1 VAGTGTNAASAASAA
16 AANAAQANSPT
27 GVSQMFLKILLEE
40 LSHQDPTNAT
50 DPTTMVTQLAQM
62 TSVQETVQ
70 ASEATQLQ
78 TALSLVGATVTYQS
92 TANGSAAQG
101 SVTGVGMGTSGP
113 TLKIGGKDV
122 PFGNLVS
129 IP

>member
-1 VAGTGTNAASAASAA
+1 
-16 AANAAQANSPT
+16 
-27 GVSQMFLKILLEE
+27 MFLRILLAE

-78 TALSLVGATVTYQS
+78 TALSLVGQTVTYQNP
-92 TANGSAAQG
+92 ANGSAARG
-101 SVTGVGMGTSGP
+101 TVTGVAMGTSGP
-113 TLKIGGKDV
+113 TLMINGTAV
-122 PFGNLVS
+122 PFGNFAS